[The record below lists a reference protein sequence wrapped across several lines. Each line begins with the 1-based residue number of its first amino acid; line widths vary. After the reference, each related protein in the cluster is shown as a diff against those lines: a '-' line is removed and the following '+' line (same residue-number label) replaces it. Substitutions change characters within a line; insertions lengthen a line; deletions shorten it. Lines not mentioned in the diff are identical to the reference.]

1 MVYACDTNTRWWC
14 KKGFTYF
21 MFLNTVHDS
30 LDGILSAGE
39 NVWLAS
45 NGGGI
50 GTYWGEVRSI
60 GETVKK
66 SGQTSE

>member
-1 MVYACDTNTRWWC
+1 M
-14 KKGFTYF
+14 
-21 MFLNTVHDS
+21 
-30 LDGILSAGE
+30 
-39 NVWLAS
+39 WLAS

-66 SGQTSE
+66 SGQLGFDQKKKHLDFQEL